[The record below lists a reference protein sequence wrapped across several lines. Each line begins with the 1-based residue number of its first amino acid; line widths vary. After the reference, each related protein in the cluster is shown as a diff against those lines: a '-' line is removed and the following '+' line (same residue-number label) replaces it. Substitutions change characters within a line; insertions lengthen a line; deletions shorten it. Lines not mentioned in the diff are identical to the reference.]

1 MNPHSNALERISII
15 FGKELK
21 DNLRDRRSVFSAL
34 MSALIGPVLLVMLI
48 IIMGRTFGGDNL
60 EKPLELP
67 VRGAQNAP
75 SLISFLEQN
84 NVLILPAPENP
95 RQDVRNGLV
104 DLVLII
110 PDNFGES
117 FSAGQPARVDLV
129 VDSSRQSAMPAV
141 ERARMLLDQYSAQIG
156 SLRLMARGVSPAVLQ
171 PMIVARVDVSTPQSQ
186 VGIFLNMMPYF
197 IVLVVF
203 VGGMYVIIDTTAG
216 ERERGSLEPL
226 LINPAPRWEVVVG
239 KLAASIPFAVF
250 AVFLTLV
257 AFAIGFNVFPI
268 EDYVGFQ
275 VSIDIN
281 VMIGIFLISLPMILL
296 ASALQMIIATFTRSF
311 KEAQTY
317 VAFLPLIPALP
328 GIALAF
334 IPVRASY
341 LNMAI
346 PTFGQQLLINQLMRG
361 EPIDPAN
368 VVVSV
373 ISTILCAILLVYLA
387 VQQFKR
393 ERILMGAK

>member
-1 MNPHSNALERISII
+1 MKSQTSALERIGII
-15 FGKELK
+15 FGKELR

-34 MSALIGPVLLVMLI
+34 MSALIGPVLLVLII
-48 IIMGRTFGGDNL
+48 IIMGRTFHTDNL

-67 VRGAQNAP
+67 VQGAENAP

-95 RQDVRNGLV
+95 HQDVRNGAR

-110 PDNFGES
+110 PDDFGES
-117 FSAGQPARVDLV
+117 FSSGQPARLEMV
-129 VDSSRQSAMPAV
+129 VDSSRQSAMPTV
-141 ERARMLLDQYSAQIG
+141 ERARLLLDQYSAQIG
-156 SLRLMARGVSPAVLQ
+156 SLRLMARGVSPAILQ

-226 LINPAPRWEVVVG
+226 LINPVPRWEVVVG
-239 KLAASIPFAVF
+239 KLAAAIPFAVF

-275 VSIDIN
+275 VSIDVN
-281 VMIGIFLISLPMILL
+281 AMVGIFLISLPMILL
-296 ASALQMIIATFTRSF
+296 ASALQMIIATFTHSF

-334 IPVRASY
+334 IPVRATF

-361 EPIDPAN
+361 EPIDPMN

-373 ISTILCAILLVYLA
+373 ISTTLCAILLVYLA
-387 VQQFKR
+387 VQLFKR

>member
-1 MNPHSNALERISII
+1 MNSQPGTLERISII
-15 FGKELK
+15 FSKETK

-34 MSALIGPVLLVMLI
+34 MSALIGPVLLVVMI
-48 IIMGRTFGGDNL
+48 VIMGRTFRGDSL

-67 VRGAQNAP
+67 VQGAENAP
-75 SLISFLEQN
+75 SLMNFLEQN
-84 NVLILPAPENP
+84 NVHILPAPENP
-95 RQDVRNGLV
+95 RQDVRNGLLDV
-104 DLVLII
+104 VLII
-110 PDNFGES
+110 PPEYGEA
-117 FSAGQPARVDLV
+117 FSAGEPARVELV
-129 VDSSRQSAMPAV
+129 MDSSRQSSMPAI
-141 ERARMLLDQYSAQIG
+141 ERARLLLDTYNTQIG
-156 SLRLMARGVSPAVLQ
+156 YLRLMARGISPAVLQ
-171 PMIVARVDVSTPQSQ
+171 PLSVARVDVATPQSQ
-186 VGIFLNMMPYF
+186 MGILLNMLPYF

-226 LINPAPRWEVVVG
+226 LINPARRWEVVVG

-250 AVFLTLV
+250 AVLLTLI

-275 VSIDIN
+275 ISIDAN
-281 VMIGIFLISLPMILL
+281 VMVNIFLISLPMILL
-296 ASALQMIIATFTRSF
+296 ASALQMVIATFTHSF

-334 IPVRASY
+334 IPVRATFV
-341 LNMAI
+341 NMAI
-346 PTFGQQLLINQLMRG
+346 PTFGQQLLINQFMRG
-361 EPIDPAN
+361 EPVDPMN

-373 ISTILCAILLVYLA
+373 ISTTICSILLIYLA
-387 VQQFKR
+387 VQLFKR
-393 ERILMGAK
+393 ERILMGSR

>member
-1 MNPHSNALERISII
+1 MKSQTSAIERIGII
-15 FGKELK
+15 FGKELR

-34 MSALIGPVLLVMLI
+34 MSALIGPVLLVLLI
-48 IIMGRTFGGDNL
+48 IIMGRTFHTDNL

-67 VRGAQNAP
+67 VQGAENAP

-95 RQDVRNGLV
+95 YQDVRNGV
-104 DLVLII
+104 RDLVLII
-110 PDNFGES
+110 PDDFGES
-117 FSAGQPARVDLV
+117 FSAGQPARLEMV
-129 VDSSRQSAMPAV
+129 VDSSRQSAMPTV
-141 ERARMLLDQYSAQIG
+141 ERARLLLDQYNAQIG
-156 SLRLMARGVSPAVLQ
+156 SLRLMARGVSPAILQ
-171 PMIVARVDVSTPQSQ
+171 PMIVARIDVSTPQSQ

-239 KLAASIPFAVF
+239 KLAAAIPFAVF

-275 VSIDIN
+275 VSIDVN
-281 VMIGIFLISLPMILL
+281 AMVGIFLISLPMILL
-296 ASALQMIIATFTRSF
+296 ASALQMIIATFTHSF

-334 IPVRASY
+334 IPVRATF

-361 EPIDPAN
+361 EPIDPMN

-373 ISTILCAILLVYLA
+373 VSTTLCAILLVYLA
-387 VQQFKR
+387 VQLFKR

>member
-1 MNPHSNALERISII
+1 VNPHSNAFERISII
-15 FGKELK
+15 FEKELK

-48 IIMGRTFGGDNL
+48 IIMGRTFNTDNL

-67 VRGAQNAP
+67 VQGAENAP

-95 RQDVRNGLV
+95 RQDVRNGV
-104 DLVLII
+104 RDLVLII
-110 PDNFGES
+110 PDDFGES
-117 FSAGQPARVDLV
+117 FSAGQPARVELV

-156 SLRLMARGVSPAVLQ
+156 SLRLIARGVSPAVLQ

-203 VGGMYVIIDTTAG
+203 VGGMYVVIDTTAG

-257 AFAIGFNVFPI
+257 AFAIGFNVVPI

-334 IPVRASY
+334 IPVRASF

-373 ISTILCAILLVYLA
+373 ISTTLCSILLVYLA
-387 VQQFKR
+387 VQLFKR

>member
-1 MNPHSNALERISII
+1 MNLQTRALERIGII

-34 MSALIGPVLLVMLI
+34 MSALIGPVLLVLII
-48 IIMGRTFGGDNL
+48 IIMGRTFRGDNL

-67 VRGAQNAP
+67 VQGAQNAP
-75 SLISFLEQN
+75 SLIGFLEQN
-84 NVLILPAPENP
+84 NVLILPAPDNP
-95 RQDVRNGLV
+95 RQDVRNGVL

-110 PDNFGES
+110 PEDFGQA
-117 FSAGQPARVDLV
+117 FSAGQPARLEMV

-141 ERARMLLDQYSAQIG
+141 ERARLLLDQYNAQIG
-156 SLRLMARGVSPAVLQ
+156 SLRLMARGVSPVILQ
-171 PMIVARVDVSTPQSQ
+171 PMVVARVDVSTPQSQ
-186 VGIFLNMMPYF
+186 GGIFLNMMPYF

-239 KLAASIPFAVF
+239 KLAAAIPFAVF

-275 VSIDIN
+275 VSIDVN
-281 VMIGIFLISLPMILL
+281 AMIGIFLISLPMILL
-296 ASALQMIIATFTRSF
+296 ASALQMIIATFT
-311 KEAQTY
+311 A
-317 VAFLPLIPALP
+317 
-328 GIALAF
+328 
-334 IPVRASY
+334 
-341 LNMAI
+341 
-346 PTFGQQLLINQLMRG
+346 
-361 EPIDPAN
+361 
-368 VVVSV
+368 
-373 ISTILCAILLVYLA
+373 
-387 VQQFKR
+387 
-393 ERILMGAK
+393 

>member
-1 MNPHSNALERISII
+1 MKSQTSAFERIGII

-34 MSALIGPVLLVMLI
+34 MSALIGPVLLVLII
-48 IIMGRTFGGDNL
+48 IIMGRTFHTDNL

-67 VRGAQNAP
+67 VQGAENAP

-95 RQDVRNGLV
+95 HQDVRNGV
-104 DLVLII
+104 RDLVLII
-110 PDNFGES
+110 PDDFGES
-117 FSAGQPARVDLV
+117 FSAGQPARLEMV

-141 ERARMLLDQYSAQIG
+141 ERARLLLDQYSAQIG
-156 SLRLMARGVSPAVLQ
+156 SLRLMARGVSPAILQ

-275 VSIDIN
+275 VSIDVN
-281 VMIGIFLISLPMILL
+281 AMIGIFLISLPMILL
-296 ASALQMIIATFTRSF
+296 ASALQMIIATFTHSF

-334 IPVRASY
+334 IPVRTTF

-361 EPIDPAN
+361 EPIDPMN

-373 ISTILCAILLVYLA
+373 VSTTICAILLVYLA
-387 VQQFKR
+387 VQLFKR

>member
-1 MNPHSNALERISII
+1 MNLQTKALERIGII

-34 MSALIGPVLLVMLI
+34 MSALIGPVLLVLII
-48 IIMGRTFGGDNL
+48 IIMGRTFRGDNL
-60 EKPLELP
+60 DKPLEMP
-67 VRGAQNAP
+67 VQGAQNAP
-75 SLISFLEQN
+75 SLIGFLEQN
-84 NVLILPAPENP
+84 NVLILPAPDNP
-95 RQDVRNGLV
+95 RQDVRNGVL

-110 PDNFGES
+110 PEDFGQA
-117 FSAGQPARVDLV
+117 FSAGQPARLEMV

-141 ERARMLLDQYSAQIG
+141 ERARLLLDQYNAQIG
-156 SLRLMARGVSPAVLQ
+156 SLRLMARGVSPAILQ
-171 PMIVARVDVSTPQSQ
+171 PMVVARVDVSTQQSQ
-186 VGIFLNMMPYF
+186 GGIFLNMMPYF

-239 KLAASIPFAVF
+239 KLAAAIPFAVF
-250 AVFLTLV
+250 AVFLTLL

-334 IPVRASY
+334 IPVRASF

-373 ISTILCAILLVYLA
+373 ISTTLCAILLIYLA
-387 VQQFKR
+387 VQLFKR
-393 ERILMGAK
+393 EQILMGAK

>member
-1 MNPHSNALERISII
+1 MNPHSNAFERISII
-15 FGKELK
+15 FEKELK

-48 IIMGRTFGGDNL
+48 IIMGRTFNTDNL

-67 VRGAQNAP
+67 VQGAENAP

-95 RQDVRNGLV
+95 RQDVRNGV
-104 DLVLII
+104 RDLVLII
-110 PDNFGES
+110 PDDFGES
-117 FSAGQPARVDLV
+117 FSAGQPARVELV

-171 PMIVARVDVSTPQSQ
+171 PVIVARVDVSTPQSQ

-239 KLAASIPFAVF
+239 KLAAAIPFAVF

-275 VSIDIN
+275 VSIDTN

-373 ISTILCAILLVYLA
+373 ISTTLCAILLVYLA
-387 VQQFKR
+387 VQLFKR

>member
-1 MNPHSNALERISII
+1 MNPNTNALERIGII
-15 FGKELK
+15 FRKELN

-34 MSALIGPVLLVMLI
+34 TSALIGPVLLVLII
-48 IIMGRTFGGDNL
+48 IIMGRTFLADNQ

-67 VRGAQNAP
+67 VQGAENAP

-84 NVLILPAPENP
+84 NVLILPAPDNP
-95 RQDVRNGLV
+95 RQDVRNGLL
-104 DLVLII
+104 DLVLVI
-110 PDNFGES
+110 PADFGES
-117 FSAGQPARVDLV
+117 FSAGQPARLEMV
-129 VDSSRQSAMPAV
+129 VDSSRQSASPAV
-141 ERARMLLDQYSAQIG
+141 ERARMLLNQYNSQIG
-156 SLRLMARGVSPAVLQ
+156 ALRLMARGVSPAVLQ
-171 PMIVARVDVSTPQSQ
+171 PMLIERVDVSTPQSQ

-226 LINPAPRWEVVVG
+226 LINPANRWEVVVG
-239 KLAASIPFAVF
+239 KLGASLPFAIF

-275 VSIDIN
+275 VSID
-281 VMIGIFLISLPMILL
+281 VKAMIGIFLISLPMILL
-296 ASALQMIIATFTRSF
+296 ASALQMIIATFTHSF

-334 IPVRASY
+334 IPVRATF

-361 EPIDPAN
+361 EPIDPLN
-368 VVVSV
+368 VLVSVVS
-373 ISTILCAILLVYLA
+373 TTLCAILLVYLA
-387 VQQFKR
+387 VQLFKR

>member
-1 MNPHSNALERISII
+1 MNLQTKALERIGII

-34 MSALIGPVLLVMLI
+34 MSALIGPVLLVLII
-48 IIMGRTFGGDNL
+48 IIMGRTFRGDNL
-60 EKPLELP
+60 DKPLELP
-67 VRGAQNAP
+67 VQGAQNAP
-75 SLISFLEQN
+75 SLIGFLEQN
-84 NVLILPAPENP
+84 NVLILPAPDNP
-95 RQDVRNGLV
+95 RQDVRNGVL

-110 PDNFGES
+110 PEDFGQA
-117 FSAGQPARVDLV
+117 FSAGQPARLEMV

-141 ERARMLLDQYSAQIG
+141 ERARLLLDQYNAQIG
-156 SLRLMARGVSPAVLQ
+156 SLRLMARGVSPAILQ
-171 PMIVARVDVSTPQSQ
+171 PMVVARVDVSTQQSQ
-186 VGIFLNMMPYF
+186 GGIFLNMMPYF

-239 KLAASIPFAVF
+239 KLAAAIPFAVF
-250 AVFLTLV
+250 AVFLTLL

-334 IPVRASY
+334 IPVRASF

-373 ISTILCAILLVYLA
+373 ISTTLCAILLIYLA
-387 VQQFKR
+387 VQLFKR
-393 ERILMGAK
+393 EQILMGAK

>member
-1 MNPHSNALERISII
+1 MNAPNSPLERIGII
-15 FGKELK
+15 FWKELK

-34 MSALIGPVLLVMLI
+34 MSALIGPVLLVLII
-48 IIMGRTFGGDNL
+48 IIMGRTILAENF

-67 VRGAQNAP
+67 VQGAENAL

-84 NVLILPAPENP
+84 NVVVLPAPANP
-95 RQDVRNGLV
+95 RQDVRNGIV

-110 PDNFGES
+110 PEDFGEA
-117 FSAGQPARVDLV
+117 FSSGQPARLEMVI
-129 VDSSRQSAMPAV
+129 DSSRQSSSPAV
-141 ERARMLLDQYSAQIG
+141 ERTRILLNQYNSQISA
-156 SLRLMARGVSPAVLQ
+156 LRLMARGVSPAILQ
-171 PMIVARVDVSTPQSQ
+171 PMIINRVDVSTPQSQ
-186 VGIFLNMMPYF
+186 VGVFLNMMPYF

-226 LINPAPRWEVVVG
+226 LINPVPRWEVVVG

-275 VSIDIN
+275 VSIDVN

-296 ASALQMIIATFTRSF
+296 ASALQMIIATFTHSF

-334 IPVRASY
+334 IPVRANFI
-341 LNMAI
+341 NMAI

-361 EPIDPAN
+361 EPVDSLN
-368 VVVSV
+368 VLVSAV
-373 ISTILCAILLVYLA
+373 STTLCAILLVYLA
-387 VQQFKR
+387 VQLFKR
-393 ERILMGAK
+393 ERIIMGAK

>member
-1 MNPHSNALERISII
+1 
-15 FGKELK
+15 
-21 DNLRDRRSVFSAL
+21 
-34 MSALIGPVLLVMLI
+34 
-48 IIMGRTFGGDNL
+48 
-60 EKPLELP
+60 
-67 VRGAQNAP
+67 
-75 SLISFLEQN
+75 
-84 NVLILPAPENP
+84 
-95 RQDVRNGLV
+95 
-104 DLVLII
+104 
-110 PDNFGES
+110 
-117 FSAGQPARVDLV
+117 
-129 VDSSRQSAMPAV
+129 MPAV

>member
-1 MNPHSNALERISII
+1 MNLQTRALERIGII

-34 MSALIGPVLLVMLI
+34 MSALIGPVLLVLII
-48 IIMGRTFGGDNL
+48 IIMGRTFRGDNL

-67 VRGAQNAP
+67 VQGAQNAP
-75 SLISFLEQN
+75 SLIGFLEQN
-84 NVLILPAPENP
+84 NVLIVPAPDNP
-95 RQDVRNGLV
+95 RQDVRNGVL

-110 PDNFGES
+110 PEDFGQA
-117 FSAGQPARVDLV
+117 FSAGQPARLEMV

-141 ERARMLLDQYSAQIG
+141 ERARLLLDQYNAQIG
-156 SLRLMARGVSPAVLQ
+156 SLRLMARGVSPAILQ
-171 PMIVARVDVSTPQSQ
+171 PMVVARVDVSTPQSQ
-186 VGIFLNMMPYF
+186 GGIFLNMMPYF

-239 KLAASIPFAVF
+239 KLAAAIPFAVF

-275 VSIDIN
+275 VSIDVN
-281 VMIGIFLISLPMILL
+281 AMIGIFLISLPMILL

-334 IPVRASY
+334 IPVRASF

-373 ISTILCAILLVYLA
+373 ISTTLCAILLIYLA
-387 VQQFKR
+387 VQLFKR

>member
-1 MNPHSNALERISII
+1 MNKQTFALERIGII

-34 MSALIGPVLLVMLI
+34 LSSLIGPVLLVVII
-48 IIMGRTFGGDNL
+48 IIMGRTFLADNR

-67 VRGAQNAP
+67 VQGAENAP

-84 NVLILPAPENP
+84 NVLIKPAPDNP
-95 RQDVRNGLV
+95 LQDVRNGVL

-110 PDNFGES
+110 PDGFGGA
-117 FSAGQPARVDLV
+117 FSAGQPARLEMVI
-129 VDSSRQSAMPAV
+129 DSSRQSASPAV
-141 ERARMLLDQYSAQIG
+141 ERARLLLDQYNAQIG
-156 SLRLMARGVSPAVLQ
+156 TLRLIARGVSPSILQ
-171 PMIVARVDVSTPQSQ
+171 PMVIQRVDVATPQSQ

-197 IVLVVF
+197 IILVVF

-226 LINPAPRWEVVVG
+226 LINPAHRWEVVMG

-275 VSIDIN
+275 VSIDVN
-281 VMIGIFLISLPMILL
+281 AMIGIFLISLPMILL
-296 ASALQMIIATFTRSF
+296 ASALQMIIATFTHSF

-334 IPVRASY
+334 IPVRATF

-361 EPIDPAN
+361 EPIDPMN

-373 ISTILCAILLVYLA
+373 GSTTLCAILLVYLA
-387 VQQFKR
+387 VQLFKR
-393 ERILMGAK
+393 ERILMGAR